1 MIKVMKVSELADYL
15 HVHSSTIYKMVRKG
29 ELPAFR
35 VGSDIRFDVEAIDR
49 WCLGE
54 REDGGP
60 SQ

>member
-35 VGSDIRFDVEAIDR
+35 VGSDIRFDAEAIDR
-49 WCLGE
+49 WCSGE
-54 REDGGP
+54 RGDGGP